1 MQSVWTSRQPAEC
14 GTFSRHERYARMQ
27 GRHCLDNVTAVL
39 AAVCSQPFLRLRS
52 GVSPYHRPLDLRAS
66 TASTA
71 RSSYQLCCSP
81 ARPRAVP
88 AEGTQDGKWRV
99 MNSPSLRVVPSAG
112 AEGRGKDRLSVG
124 AFTISR
130 SHAVSRGARVGST
143 AAEIIATFVCTSTSA
158 CARDFVRVRQCDLMT
173 SKPRWLRPCRAA
185 LCMSWPTWA
194 DQSN

>member
-39 AAVCSQPFLRLRS
+39 AAVCSQPFLRLTS

-71 RSSYQLCCSP
+71 RSSYQLCGSP

-88 AEGTQDGKWRV
+88 AEGTQDGKSRV
-99 MNSPSLRVVPSAG
+99 MNSPSLRVGPSAG

-124 AFTISR
+124 ACTISR
-130 SHAVSRGARVGST
+130 QHVVFRGARVSTT
-143 AAEIIATFVCTSTSA
+143 AAEIIATFICTSKCVCAQILRECASA
-158 CARDFVRVRQCDLMT
+158 I
-173 SKPRWLRPCRAA
+173 
-185 LCMSWPTWA
+185 
-194 DQSN
+194 